1 MCECVQHVFV
11 CVCMC
16 VWCSIKYWRE
26 GVACKVWDLKKLS
39 HFTAE
44 RGKGIQ
50 RSNWRNDETS
60 R

>member
-1 MCECVQHVFV
+1 MCLYVCA
-11 CVCMC
+11 CVCGA
-16 VWCSIKYWRE
+16 VLYKYWRE